1 MYRVQAPAKINVS
14 LRILAQEA
22 SGYHQL
28 ETVFA
33 AVGLADDLSLEV
45 NPSGRGIE
53 LEVSGADLGDP
64 RRNLVYQA
72 AEILLLRAGIDA
84 GVRIRLEKRIPHGAG
99 LGGGSSDAAAALR
112 LLQAAFGEP
121 LGGADLLEIAGG
133 LGADVSW
140 FLSPSPLVAAWGR
153 GDRIL
158 PLGAPPELPVV
169 LALPPFAVETAWAY
183 RSLAEVRSRSRR
195 GWLGPRIIAPPEDGW
210 AEWLAGEGVGGNDFE
225 ELVFDAHPVLGE
237 VRRQMEDLGAAPARL
252 SGSGSS
258 LFGIFATEQG
268 AEDAR
273 RALSVL
279 HSEIRFVTTRL
290 LSAFPPVLAG
300 EDAGE
305 RAGATELSDPVS

>member
-33 AVGLADDLSLEV
+33 AVDLTDDLSLEPI
-45 NPSGRGIE
+45 PSEGGIE
-53 LEVSGADLGDP
+53 LEVLGADLGDP

-72 AEILLLRAGIDA
+72 AEIFLLRAGIDV

-99 LGGGSSDAAAALR
+99 LGGGSSDAAATLR
-112 LLQAAFGEP
+112 LLQAAFGDP
-121 LGGADLLEIAGG
+121 LGDDDLLEIAGG

-140 FLSPSPLVAAWGR
+140 FLSPTPLVAAWGR

-158 PLGAPPELPVV
+158 PLGTPAELPVV

-183 RSLAEVRSRSRR
+183 RSLAEARSRSRR
-195 GWLGPRIIAPPEDGW
+195 GWLGPRVIVPPEDGW
-210 AEWLAGEGVGGNDFE
+210 AEWLAGEGAGGNDFE
-225 ELVFDAHPVLGE
+225 DLVFEAHPVLGE
-237 VRRQMEDLGAAPARL
+237 VRRQMQDLGAAPARL
-252 SGSGSS
+252 SGSGSA
-258 LFGIFATEQG
+258 LFGVFATEQG

-279 HSEIRFVTTRL
+279 HSEIRFLTTRL

-300 EDAGE
+300 D
-305 RAGATELSDPVS
+305 RAAATEVSDPVS